1 MKLARLDD
9 MVRGWFVGAFEPTA
23 FHSEACEVA
32 VRRYRAGDREDAHY
46 HRVAT
51 EVTLVLSGTVRMAGQ
66 VLSAGQIVVLD
77 PGEVT
82 DFEALT
88 DAVNVVVKMPSAP
101 QDKYPATTPSDPDAT

>member
-1 MKLARLDD
+1 MKFARLDD

-23 FHSEACEVA
+23 FRSESCEVA
-32 VRRYRAGDREDAHY
+32 VRAYRAGDREAAHY

-51 EVTLVLSGTVRMAGQ
+51 EVTLVLSGTVRMAGK
-66 VLSAGQIVVLD
+66 VLSAGEIVVLD

-88 DAVNVVVKMPSAP
+88 DSLNVIVKMPSATN
-101 QDKYPATTPSDPDAT
+101 DKYPANTPDP

>member
-1 MKLARLDD
+1 VKFARLDD

-23 FHSEACEVA
+23 LHTENCEVA
-32 VRRYRAGDREDAHY
+32 VRAYRAGDREAAHY

-51 EVTLVLSGTVRMAGQ
+51 EVTLVLSGSVRMAGR
-66 VLSAGQIVVLD
+66 VLSAGEIIVLD

-88 DAVNVVVKMPSAP
+88 DSTNVVVKMPSAP
-101 QDKYPATTPSDPDAT
+101 NDKFPANAPPAP